1 MGMSFLSNFS
11 YSKLM
16 QTSTKMNESDL
27 SQLKEDYVNLII
39 DGMDMEGLCQLAY
52 DALSTTYDEYS
63 EEEIVGEIK
72 EFYGEE
78 TLNDLMPKS
87 K

>member
-1 MGMSFLSNFS
+1 
-11 YSKLM
+11 M
-16 QTSTKMNESDL
+16 QTSTKMNESNL
-27 SQLKEDYVNLII
+27 FELKENYANLII
-39 DGMDMEGLCQLAY
+39 DGMDI
-52 DALSTTYDEYS
+52 DALCEFVFDALITTYDEYS

>member
-1 MGMSFLSNFS
+1 
-11 YSKLM
+11 M
-16 QTSTKMNESDL
+16 QTSTKMKESDL

-63 EEEIVGEIK
+63 EEEIKGEIK

-87 K
+87 E

>member
-1 MGMSFLSNFS
+1 MSFLSNFS

>member
-1 MGMSFLSNFS
+1 M
-11 YSKLM
+11 K
-16 QTSTKMNESDL
+16 ESDL

-63 EEEIVGEIK
+63 EEEIKGEIK

-87 K
+87 E

>member
-1 MGMSFLSNFS
+1 MTEDQLST
-11 YSKLM
+11 LR
-16 QTSTKMNESDL
+16 
-27 SQLKEDYVNLII
+27 EDYVNLII

-78 TLNDLMPKS
+78 TLNNLLS
-87 K
+87 E

>member
-1 MGMSFLSNFS
+1 
-11 YSKLM
+11 M

-27 SQLKEDYVNLII
+27 FELKKNYVNLII
-39 DGMDMEGLCQLAY
+39 DGMDIGALCDLAF

-63 EEEIVGEIK
+63 EEQIRGEIK
-72 EFYGEE
+72 EFYGDE

-87 K
+87 E

>member
-1 MGMSFLSNFS
+1 
-11 YSKLM
+11 
-16 QTSTKMNESDL
+16 
-27 SQLKEDYVNLII
+27 
-39 DGMDMEGLCQLAY
+39 MDMEGLCQLAY

-63 EEEIVGEIK
+63 EEEIKGEIK

-87 K
+87 E

>member
-1 MGMSFLSNFS
+1 MSFLSNFS

-63 EEEIVGEIK
+63 EEQIRGEIK
-72 EFYGEE
+72 EFYGDE

-87 K
+87 E

>member
-1 MGMSFLSNFS
+1 
-11 YSKLM
+11 M
-16 QTSTKMNESDL
+16 QTSTKMDPIDL

-72 EFYGEE
+72 EFYGED

-87 K
+87 E

>member
-1 MGMSFLSNFS
+1 MDPI
-11 YSKLM
+11 
-16 QTSTKMNESDL
+16 DL

-39 DGMDMEGLCQLAY
+39 DGMDIDGLCQLAY
-52 DALSTTYDEYS
+52 DALSTTYDGYS
-63 EEEIVGEIK
+63 EEQIVGEIK

-87 K
+87 E

>member
-1 MGMSFLSNFS
+1 
-11 YSKLM
+11 M

-27 SQLKEDYVNLII
+27 FELKENYVNLII

-63 EEEIVGEIK
+63 EEEIKGEIK

-78 TLNDLMPKS
+78 TLNDLTP
-87 K
+87 

>member
-1 MGMSFLSNFS
+1 MSFLSNFS

-63 EEEIVGEIK
+63 EEELIDEIK
-72 EFYGEE
+72 SFYGEE
-78 TLNDLMPKS
+78 TLTNLMEGN
-87 K
+87 